1 MDKIGFIGTG
11 NMGYAMMTGMIKCGM
26 KEDIIFTDKS
36 LDRKIYVVDEL
47 DIKPIQTNKEVA
59 ETAKYIILAV
69 KPQFVEEVIE
79 EIKETVT
86 EDKIIISISPMS
98 IESLKNL
105 FNIPVRITRAMPNT
119 PALVGEAM
127 SVISFSEDNFSE
139 EEKNMIISI
148 FSSFGEVEVMD
159 EIYMNAVIPI
169 SGSSPAYVY
178 ILVEAM
184 ADSAVRYGMTR
195 KTAYKLASQAVL
207 GSAKMLLETQE
218 HPGILKDNVCS
229 PSGTTIEAVVTLEK
243 HNFRSTIIEAM
254 DACYQKA
261 KLISN
266 K

>member
-11 NMGYAMMTGMIKCGM
+11 NMGYAMMAGMIEHGM

-47 DIKPIQTNKEVA
+47 DIQPIQTNKEVA
-59 ETAKYIILAV
+59 EAAKYIILAI

-79 EIKETVT
+79 EIKDVVT

-105 FNIPVRITRAMPNT
+105 FNNSVRITRAMPNT
-119 PALVGEAM
+119 PALVGEGM

-139 EEKNMIISI
+139 EEKNIIISI

-159 EIYMNAVIPI
+159 EAYMNAIIPI

-184 ADSAVRYGMTR
+184 ADSAVRYGLSR
-195 KTAYKLASQAVL
+195 NIAYKLAAQAVL
-207 GSAKMLLETQE
+207 GSAKMLLETKE
-218 HPGILKDNVCS
+218 HPGVLKDKVCS

-243 HNFRSTIIEAM
+243 NNFRSTVIEAM
-254 DACYQKA
+254 DSCYQKA